1 MTSKQKARPRY
12 QHGRACKGMM
22 SLNPH
27 HPEG

>member
-22 SLNPH
+22 VFESH
-27 HPEG
+27 HPEE